1 MSSWDGQ
8 FCGSPH
14 AQLIL
19 RYLHQ
24 LSQSIRDQP
33 ETSSN
38 WYETE
43 PALCYILPHLVLG
56 IHNRYSQKLRF
67 HIFLNWSFCSGL
79 VPVVCLIF
87 LNTKIYLAMKKLR
100 CALDFNLD
108 QFFSSSNCKFKSIP
122 LLKKC
127 ANSPINSVSDWLKN
141 IEKFFS
147 PFLFQFDKSFI
158 AVFVCIQNGQ
168 YYKRTCVMSY
178 GMTQEL
184 DCEDMLS
191 DCENIQ

>member
-1 MSSWDGQ
+1 MSSRDGQ
-8 FCGSPH
+8 FCGSPN

-24 LSQSIRDQP
+24 FSQSIRDQP
-33 ETSSN
+33 ETTSN
-38 WYETE
+38 RYETE

-108 QFFSSSNCKFKSIP
+108 QISFSSPIAHSNPYLCWKNAPIP
-122 LLKKC
+122 L
-127 ANSPINSVSDWLKN
+127 SIVYQTDWKILRS
-141 IEKFFS
+141 FS
-147 PFLFQFDKSFI
+147 RLFSFSLT
-158 AVFVCIQNGQ
+158 NH
-168 YYKRTCVMSY
+168 S
-178 GMTQEL
+178 
-184 DCEDMLS
+184 
-191 DCENIQ
+191 